1 MVQVGIKSERP
12 STETNDYLRILK
24 YLHSCSLSLQ
34 VNNRLTR
41 EKIQP
46 NQVFLLFCYKTPIIR
61 SRPIFLMYPTISN
74 LN

>member
-24 YLHSCSLSLQ
+24 YLHSCSLLLQ

-41 EKIQP
+41 EKIRP
-46 NQVFLLFCYKTPIIR
+46 NQVFLLFCYKMPLLEVVL
-61 SRPIFLMYPTISN
+61 FF
-74 LN
+74 